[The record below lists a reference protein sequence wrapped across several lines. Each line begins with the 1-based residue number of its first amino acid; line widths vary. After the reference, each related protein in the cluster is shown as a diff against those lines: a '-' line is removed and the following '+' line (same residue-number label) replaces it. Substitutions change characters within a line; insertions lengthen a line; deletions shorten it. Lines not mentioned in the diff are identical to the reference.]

1 MSVGKKKKNEV
12 QSVEAEICRT
22 GLGKTYKTMNF
33 YNV

>member
-12 QSVEAEICRT
+12 QTVEAEICMA

-33 YNV
+33 CNV